1 MRFSPDTVNLT
12 LPYSCLFAGD
22 SLKQKGNFITK
33 ICYLFVMG
41 SFFIPKPLQS
51 RPFTYEEALKH
62 GLSLQKLRSLV
73 QAGEINHFGRNIYL
87 EAGLDYSEE
96 DQFQMATRLI
106 GKLSAVCLISALS
119 HYECT
124 DIIPKQTWMM
134 VSANKQTK
142 NKDIRLHRMAHPH
155 WNIGIIQK
163 KGYSITSLERTLIE
177 ALAYKT
183 KIGLPVGNQALRNCL
198 ESKKVKLKNLAEMA
212 TDLGLY
218 KRIKGSLEVF
228 A

>member
-1 MRFSPDTVNLT
+1 MTST
-12 LPYSCLFAGD
+12 S
-22 SLKQKGNFITK
+22 
-33 ICYLFVMG
+33 
-41 SFFIPKPLQS
+41 IPKALQS

-87 EAGLDYSEE
+87 EAGLDYTEE

-106 GKLSAVCLISALS
+106 GKPSAVCLISALS
-119 HYECT
+119 YYECT

-134 VSANKQTK
+134 VPANKQTK
-142 NKDIRLHRMAHPH
+142 NKDIRLHRVAHPR
-155 WNIGIIQK
+155 WGIGIVQK
-163 KGYSITSLERTLIE
+163 KGYAVTSLERTLVE

-183 KIGLPVGNQALRNCL
+183 KIGLPVGSQALRNCL
-198 ESKKVKLKNLAEMA
+198 ESKKVKLKDLAEMA
-212 TDLGLY
+212 TELRLY
-218 KRIKGSLEVF
+218 RRIKGSLEVF

>member
-1 MRFSPDTVNLT
+1 
-12 LPYSCLFAGD
+12 
-22 SLKQKGNFITK
+22 
-33 ICYLFVMG
+33 MG
-41 SFFIPKPLQS
+41 STFIPKPLQS
-51 RPFTYEEALKH
+51 RPFTYEDALQN

-73 QAGEINHFGRNIYL
+73 QAGEINHYGRNIYL

-119 HYECT
+119 YYELT

-134 VSANKQTK
+134 VPANKQTK
-142 NKDIRLHRMAHPH
+142 NKDIRLHRVAHPY
-155 WNIGIIQK
+155 WDIGIVPK
-163 KGYSITSLERTLIE
+163 KGYSITSLERTIVE
-177 ALAYKT
+177 ALAYKS
-183 KIGLPVGNQALRNCL
+183 KIGLPVGNHALRNCL
-198 ESKKVKLKNLAEMA
+198 ESKKVRLKNLAEIA
-212 TDLGLY
+212 THLDLY